1 MTNLI
6 DVLSKEDKDNIES
19 YINAFAECSMD
30 CSINTLLKPWSDA
43 KQNLYSIFGGN
54 LILTKHISIAKT
66 EDDIIYE
73 LTDTDSNKCPLNT
86 NFCRHLCEKLRYL
99 YMNNQIKLKA
109 ADVARTDEFGDLF
122 YDLKYM
128 SEGNKEN
135 FAVKMLTTNAYNG
148 PAGEIVFGND
158 SVKLMHGMKFMKILA
173 KLAKILNIYPEYEDF
188 RLKHSMVF
196 NQKNLEGDL
205 CISIHPLDYMTMSD
219 NESGWHS
226 CMSWQHEGCYRQGT
240 VEMMN
245 SPYVVVGYLKAK
257 EDMPIP
263 SSTNNI
269 AYWNNKRWR
278 ELYIVEDRI
287 ITSVKPYPFFNDGLS
302 AAVVNW
308 LRELMNKQ
316 EEFCEPEHYDI
327 EELTDFRTELMY
339 NDFGNGA
346 RPLGSY
352 DKSIERTKPIKIVY
366 SGLNQC
372 MCCGNTNCY
381 YESEGNLVCEDCYS
395 EDYCS
400 CDNCGDRIYSGEEY
414 WVDGYRLCEGCYNE
428 RTVWTI
434 DDDEEPHIKD
444 DCIEV
449 YIIADDATTIT
460 YKDPK
465 IYMCDLNQKDRFFT
479 ALYRLGLNKTRGEW
493 CRVYYCHISE
503 VIPDAFEGNYHND
516 YSYDELAEAI
526 DYAKT
531 GKPVPIVKAEV
542 FQQVNEQPFLTYDN
556 AFKPFFPNT
565 DEDRTF
571 WDEKLY
577 KQDTI
582 IAWRA
587 AQKDTD

>member
-19 YINAFAECSMD
+19 YINAFAEHSMD
-30 CSINTLLKPWSDA
+30 CSINTLLRPWSNA

-73 LTDTDSNKCPLNT
+73 LTDKSSDKCPLNT
-86 NFCRHLCEKLRYL
+86 NFCNHLCEKLRAFARNAL
-99 YMNNQIKLKA
+99 IKTKAINNEHIYEIDDFFDNL
-109 ADVARTDEFGDLF
+109 R
-122 YDLKYM
+122 YM
-128 SEGNKEN
+128 SECDKEN
-135 FAVKMLTTNAYNG
+135 SAVKMLTTNTYNG
-148 PAGEIVFGND
+148 PAGELIFAND
-158 SVKLMHGMKFMKILA
+158 SVKFIPGMKFMKILA

-219 NESGWHS
+219 NKSGWHS
-226 CMSWQHEGCYRQGT
+226 CMSWQSEGCYRQGT

-257 EDMPIP
+257 EDMPLP
-263 SSTNNI
+263 NNN
-269 AYWNNKRWR
+269 YWNNKRWR

-302 AAVVNW
+302 AAIVNW
-308 LRELMNKQ
+308 LRELVNKQ

-327 EELTDFRTELMY
+327 DELTDFRTELMY

-346 RPLGSY
+346 KPLGSY

-381 YESEGNLVCEDCYS
+381 YESEGSLACEDCYS
-395 EDYCS
+395 EDYSYCDC
-400 CDNCGDRIYSGEEY
+400 CDNRIYKGDEEY
-414 WVDGYRLCEGCYNE
+414 WVDGKCLCEYCYNDKA
-428 RTVWTI
+428 VWTI
-434 DDDEEPHIKD
+434 DDDDEPHMRD
-444 DCIEV
+444 DCTEV

-460 YKDPK
+460 YKDPRV
-465 IYMCDLNQKDRFFT
+465 YLYDLDSKDEFFT

-493 CRVYYCHISE
+493 CKVFYCHISE
-503 VIPDAFEGNYHND
+503 IIPDAFDNNYHND
-516 YSYDELAEAI
+516 YSYEELIETL
-526 DYAKT
+526 DYAKK
-531 GKPVPIVKAEV
+531 GKPVPIVKAEI
-542 FQQVNEQPFLTYDN
+542 FQQINEQPFLTYDN
-556 AFKPFFPNT
+556 AFKLYFPKT
-565 DEDRTF
+565 KEDHAF
-571 WDEKLY
+571 WKENLY
-577 KQDTI
+577 QKDQI
-582 IAWRA
+582 IVWRA
-587 AQKDTD
+587 AQKDTN

>member
-6 DVLSKEDKDNIES
+6 DVLSKKDKDKIES
-19 YINAFAECSMD
+19 YINAFAECPMD
-30 CSINTLLKPWSDA
+30 CSIDTLLRPWSDA

-66 EDDIIYE
+66 EDDILYE
-73 LTDTDSNKCPLNT
+73 LTNTDSSKCPLNT

-99 YMNNQIKLKA
+99 WLNECINIKA
-109 ADVARTDEFGDLF
+109 VDSERNGEFGDIF

-128 SEGNKEN
+128 SEGSKEN
-135 FAVKMLTTNAYNG
+135 FTVKMLTTNVYDG
-148 PAGEIVFGND
+148 PTGEIFFTSLD
-158 SVKLMHGMKFMKILA
+158 TSLKLMRGMKFMKILA
-173 KLAKILNIYPEYEDF
+173 KLAKILNLYPEYEDF

-219 NESGWHS
+219 NEIGWHS

-257 EDMPIP
+257 EDMLLP
-263 SSTNNI
+263 NNT
-269 AYWNNKRWR
+269 YWNNKRWR

-287 ITSVKPYPFFNDGLS
+287 ITSVKPYPFFNDRLS
-302 AAVVNW
+302 AAIVNW

-346 RPLGSY
+346 HPLGSY

-381 YESEGNLVCEDCYS
+381 YETEGNLVCEDCYS
-395 EDYCS
+395 EDYS
-400 CDNCGDRIYSGEEY
+400 TCDCCGERIYDGEGY
-414 WVDGYRLCEGCYNE
+414 YVDGYHLCDYCYSE
-428 RTVWTI
+428 KTVWTI
-434 DDDEEPHIKD
+434 DDSDEPHMKD
-444 DCIEV
+444 DCTEIYV
-449 YIIADDATTIT
+449 IADDAYTIT
-460 YKDPK
+460 YDNPK
-465 IYMCDLNQKDRFFT
+465 IYLYNLDKKDRFFT
-479 ALYRLGLNKTRGEW
+479 ALYRLGLCKTRGEW
-493 CRVYYCHISE
+493 AKVMYCHISE
-503 VIPDAFEGNYHND
+503 VIPDSLDSCEA
-516 YSYDELAEAI
+516 YSYDELENAVEYYNKSNAH
-526 DYAKT
+526 
-531 GKPVPIVKAEV
+531 PVVDKGL
-542 FQQVNEQPFLTYDN
+542 FLQLNEQPFLTWDN
-556 AFKPFFPNT
+556 AFKPYFPNT
-565 DEDRTF
+565 NEDHKF
-571 WDEKLY
+571 WVENLHRK
-577 KQDTI
+577 DTI

-587 AQKDTD
+587 AQEDTD